1 VRELHPGRLRQ
12 VQVQHFLKVLIHH
25 VNHSV
30 AESPQSKKQDEE
42 AKGES
47 DILSVFSDEH
57 AFFGSFISVHFW
69 RRNIKS
75 RLASYGWSELSLV

>member
-1 VRELHPGRLRQ
+1 MRELHPGRLRQ
-12 VQVQHFLKVLIHH
+12 IQVQYFLEVLIHH

-57 AFFGSFISVHFW
+57 VFFGSFTSGHFF
-69 RRNIKS
+69 KGLGK
-75 RLASYGWSELSLV
+75 LA